1 MTSSASL
8 DRGRESFAA
17 HRFGDAVDAV
27 TGVDEQGGLPAR
39 DLVWLGTAAVLI
51 GRSTDGIDTLTRAHE
66 QFLVDG
72 DVAGAARCAAWIGL
86 HLMNAQEPARSNGW
100 FARAQ
105 RLVREDPHPTSVPG
119 LLLVPE
125 ALGALYAGDA
135 ERAGRAF
142 EQMEAVGKRFHDP
155 DLSALGRLGQGQARI
170 SLGEV
175 NAGLVLLDEAM
186 VAVTAGEISPIPA
199 GIIYCAVLQSCH
211 LAFDLR
217 RAQEWT
223 VALDRWCTDRPDMV
237 VFSGQ
242 CQMHRAELFCLH
254 GAWSTALEAAQ
265 LAQDRAQRGDRQAFF
280 GAHYQQGEVQRFCG
294 DFDAAEESYAQA
306 ARTGFEPQPGLALL
320 RLSQR
325 KVKLAQ
331 TLIRRAVDG
340 ADPATRRRLLAAV
353 VEIELAAGDLA
364 AARTAA
370 DTLTAHGHDGRD
382 GAMPM
387 LRAITAQSVGA
398 VLLAE
403 GEAGGALTSLRQAK
417 TLWLELDA
425 PYDAARCRVLTAR
438 AWRALGDDD
447 AAMMEIE
454 TARAALVELG
464 AAPALTELDAL
475 VHETAGPAGPLT
487 TREIEVVRLVA
498 AGLTNRSI
506 AGELFLSEKTVARHV
521 SNIFA
526 KLGLSSRAAL
536 TAYAYEHSLV

>member
-66 QFLVDG
+66 QFLIDG

-242 CQMHRAELFCLH
+242 
-254 GAWSTALEAAQ
+254 W
-265 LAQDRAQRGDRQAFF
+265 
-280 GAHYQQGEVQRFCG
+280 
-294 DFDAAEESYAQA
+294 
-306 ARTGFEPQPGLALL
+306 P
-320 RLSQR
+320 
-325 KVKLAQ
+325 K
-331 TLIRRAVDG
+331 AVNVS
-340 ADPATRRRLLAAV
+340 AAV
-353 VEIELAAGDLA
+353 RA
-364 AARTAA
+364 AARSPAASSISTTAA
-370 DTLTAHGHDGRD
+370 NSR
-382 GAMPM
+382 
-387 LRAITAQSVGA
+387 RRV
-398 VLLAE
+398 
-403 GEAGGALTSLRQAK
+403 AGS
-417 TLWLELDA
+417 A
-425 PYDAARCRVLTAR
+425 PSTAR
-438 AWRALGDDD
+438 RIRVCASLTLRWDNRSRANPGCGSNPV
-447 AAMMEIE
+447 
-454 TARAALVELG
+454 RAA
-464 AAPALTELDAL
+464 
-475 VHETAGPAGPLT
+475 
-487 TREIEVVRLVA
+487 
-498 AGLTNRSI
+498 
-506 AGELFLSEKTVARHV
+506 
-521 SNIFA
+521 
-526 KLGLSSRAAL
+526 
-536 TAYAYEHSLV
+536 